1 MLQSS
6 VTLFSG
12 SHADNDQTL
21 LAMRDTDA
29 AKEWTTTPAFGKHR
43 HVVTLL
49 SLIIFPQYLR
59 RHLYLIYTLLGTF
72 HTLSIF
78 FDACLAGEFYMIRSV
93 TSDSHEHLPYI
104 PFLSTTFAL
113 LATRNFHTAKLT
125 SQLRKHLKNPKDDEE
140 EAEEEA
146 KTAAEPK
153 KKKAKRS

>member
-1 MLQSS
+1 M
-6 VTLFSG
+6 
-12 SHADNDQTL
+12 
-21 LAMRDTDA
+21 
-29 AKEWTTTPAFGKHR
+29 
-43 HVVTLL
+43 
-49 SLIIFPQYLR
+49 
-59 RHLYLIYTLLGTF
+59 GTF

-125 SQLRKHLKNPKDDEE
+125 SQLRKKNPKDDEE
-140 EAEEEA
+140 EAEEET

-153 KKKAKRS
+153 KKKAKRA